1 MREFFSFLFA
11 LFRLFKITTSQL
23 RTELS
28 SCTRTWNELQ
38 RPFKITL
45 NISVIHYTFQTL
57 SKVGFLGNKLCSAN
71 LWLSNTGV
79 SKQWHLS
86 RLVVEACF
94 GGDAFS
100 CSAVLKYPTKKYRNV
115 RDAIRSRFTL
125 CYNCCGNSQANFI
138 CYVKHILKAR
148 VRVSHRGSPCHF
160 SRFVIYQFFFLL
172 QIVQFFVSNWPILS
186 KMFNSTQNVKIVLSC
201 PKCQNCPILS
211 KLFSPVNIVQF
222 YPNCPNCPILSYQ
235 YETSN
240 SDFYPKFP
248 LSKLLALTYW
258 RFQSCFYSYILGISW
273 NGEEE
278 NVLSKI
284 GVATLA
290 FIKIWRPVEKA
301 ISTKYEE
308 AKRSNSEPYC
318 RHLYLLAHWSGYLW
332 RHWVR
337 RRKEAQRS
345 IRK

>member
-1 MREFFSFLFA
+1 M
-11 LFRLFKITTSQL
+11 
-23 RTELS
+23 
-28 SCTRTWNELQ
+28 
-38 RPFKITL
+38 
-45 NISVIHYTFQTL
+45 
-57 SKVGFLGNKLCSAN
+57 
-71 LWLSNTGV
+71 
-79 SKQWHLS
+79 
-86 RLVVEACF
+86 
-94 GGDAFS
+94 
-100 CSAVLKYPTKKYRNV
+100 
-115 RDAIRSRFTL
+115 
-125 CYNCCGNSQANFI
+125 
-138 CYVKHILKAR
+138 
-148 VRVSHRGSPCHF
+148 
-160 SRFVIYQFFFLL
+160 
-172 QIVQFFVSNWPILS
+172 SNWPILS
-186 KMFNSTQNVKIVLSC
+186 KMFNSTQNVKIVQKVKIVQSC

-308 AKRSNSEPYC
+308 AKRSNSKPYC

>member
-1 MREFFSFLFA
+1 MSLFAFCHLSIFFSCPNCPIL
-11 LFRLFKITTSQL
+11 
-23 RTELS
+23 
-28 SCTRTWNELQ
+28 C
-38 RPFKITL
+38 
-45 NISVIHYTFQTL
+45 V
-57 SKVGFLGNKLCSAN
+57 KLA
-71 LWLSNTGV
+71 
-79 SKQWHLS
+79 
-86 RLVVEACF
+86 
-94 GGDAFS
+94 
-100 CSAVLKYPTKKYRNV
+100 Y
-115 RDAIRSRFTL
+115 
-125 CYNCCGNSQANFI
+125 
-138 CYVKHILKAR
+138 
-148 VRVSHRGSPCHF
+148 
-160 SRFVIYQFFFLL
+160 FVQN
-172 QIVQFFVSNWPILS
+172 VQFY
-186 KMFNSTQNVKIVLSC
+186 
-201 PKCQNCPILS
+201 PKCQNCSKSQNCPILS

-308 AKRSNSEPYC
+308 AKRSNSKPYC